1 MAPVTHWAMGHPL
14 EVVGKVT
21 GVAKASTL
29 AVLVHAAVVTHPLVQ
44 VQVDEVLVG
53 VKGAVQ

>member
-1 MAPVTHWAMGHPL
+1 MGHPL
-14 EVVGKVT
+14 AVVGKVT

-29 AVLVHAAVVTHPLVQ
+29 ALLVHAAVVTHPLVQ